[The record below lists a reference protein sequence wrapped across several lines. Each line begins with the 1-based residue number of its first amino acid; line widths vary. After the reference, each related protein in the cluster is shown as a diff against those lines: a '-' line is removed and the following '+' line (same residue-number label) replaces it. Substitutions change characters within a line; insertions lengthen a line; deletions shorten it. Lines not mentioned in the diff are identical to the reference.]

1 MRALLTAGARGCWCP
16 LPLRKAVLG
25 PVATAAACPLEA
37 DLLKALLVVRPH
49 ELVEAC
55 GVHRAATVLSWGLR
69 DHGPPT
75 PIFSRE
81 QEQPWTL
88 VSTPQWPQHCPRGWV
103 TAAGQGTLEQ
113 AVLLG
118 VLREEWAEAGQ
129 QSLHVVGAL
138 VVLQGPGEGVEAGL
152 AQRLLHG
159 HHEQLGPACLCTGG
173 QPLLLDTGPGAP
185 SAGPLCFPEG
195 PPLLQRVTA
204 GRAALGPGPGWAGRE
219 GGREG
224 MAAAPV

>member
-1 MRALLTAGARGCWCP
+1 M
-16 LPLRKAVLG
+16 LG

-204 GRAALGPGPGWAGRE
+204 GRAALGPGPGWVGRE